1 MPSAAIAGWRDPG
14 AGETDPRRRALAH
27 AILAP
32 NAHNMQPWLVDLSE
46 ADAITLYVDR
56 TRLLPETGPA
66 SRQIV
71 ISHGTFVELLVLAAA
86 AEGYSAAV
94 TPFLRG
100 PFADTPDDRPVARID
115 FHRDPAIA
123 VDPLAAQIP
132 HRRSNK
138 EPYDPNRTLEPA
150 HERALLAAFD
160 EARLAMTTA
169 TDPAQVERLRQIA
182 DQAMTL
188 EMATARTHLESID
201 RTRIGATEIARHR
214 DGIDLHRPVFWWGQ
228 QLGFYTREK
237 AREPGTFAYQAG
249 LDYTKSWT
257 ESVVAFGGITSADNQ
272 RATQLAT
279 GRAYVRV
286 NLQASATG
294 VAMHPLS
301 QVLQEYL
308 EMTELQRDFLDETK
322 TRPSETVKM
331 FFRLGYATPPPPAPR
346 RDLNDLVR
354 A

>member
-1 MPSAAIAGWRDPG
+1 MLSRRKFIRVVGGGAVVVAAASPSATKCRVPRSPAGAIPAPAKPTRAG
-14 AGETDPRRRALAH
+14 A
-27 AILAP
+27 
-32 NAHNMQPWLVDLSE
+32 
-46 ADAITLYVDR
+46 
-56 TRLLPETGPA
+56 
-66 SRQIV
+66 RQIV

-160 EARLAMTTA
+160 EAGL
-169 TDPAQVERLRQIA
+169 
-182 DQAMTL
+182 AMTL